1 MTRDTLLR
9 WAENVPPYPVE
20 IGRWL
25 TLGWH
30 VLAAD
35 LFGWILLTIV
45 YGAVQIVAS
54 STGIGVLLILGPLE
68 VGLYAV
74 VLSRLRKGTL
84 EIGELGRGFS
94 RFIPGFLAGCFVGV
108 LATVGL
114 AFLIFPGLVVLALY
128 LFTFALISDFDID
141 FWTALEVSRKVV
153 ARRWVDWT
161 LFVLVQTMMLLIG
174 TAFCGVGLLLAFPW
188 IKISTAVA
196 YEEIFAPVLAQQG
209 VG

>member
-1 MTRDTLLR
+1 VTRNELLR
-9 WAENVPPYPVE
+9 WADNAPLYPVD

-45 YGAVQIVAS
+45 YGAVQVVAS

-74 VLSRLRKGTL
+74 ILTRLRRGTL

-94 RFIPGFLAGCFVGV
+94 KFIPAFLAGCFVGV
-108 LATVGL
+108 LATFGL
-114 AFLIFPGLVVLALY
+114 VLLFFPGLVVLALY
-128 LFTFALISDFDID
+128 LFTFALISDLDID

-153 ARRWVDWT
+153 ARRWLDWT
-161 LFVLVQTMMLLIG
+161 LFVLVQTLLLVAG
-174 TAFCGVGLLLAFPW
+174 AAFCGVGLLLVFPW

-196 YEEIFAPVLAQQG
+196 YEEVFAPVLSERQ
-209 VG
+209 VS

>member
-1 MTRDTLLR
+1 MTRDELLR
-9 WAENVPPYPVE
+9 WADNAPLYPVD

-35 LFGWILLTIV
+35 LFGWVLLTIV
-45 YGAVQIVAS
+45 YGAVQVVAS

-74 VLSRLRKGTL
+74 ILTRLRRGTL

-94 RFIPGFLAGCFVGV
+94 KFIPAFLAGCFVGV
-108 LATVGL
+108 LATFGL
-114 AFLIFPGLVVLALY
+114 ALLVFPGLVVLALY
-128 LFTFALISDFDID
+128 LFTFALISDLDID

-153 ARRWVDWT
+153 ARRWLDWT
-161 LFVLVQTMMLLIG
+161 LFVLVQTLLLVAG
-174 TAFCGVGLLLAFPW
+174 AAFCGVGLLLAFPW

-196 YEEIFAPVLAQQG
+196 YEEMFAPVLSERQ
-209 VG
+209 VL